1 MNSRSTDWYMYVF
14 KFDKG
19 NTNKVML
26 YIPKN
31 LIAPIAISFTYS
43 VEVNIF
49 CGTDQVVL
57 KVQPSEEMSSDQCPN
72 VIKIHWE
79 LISPGDIS
87 SQNTGVM
94 VLQNGAG

>member
-57 KVQPSEEMSSDQCPN
+57 KVQPSEEMSTAQCPK
-72 VIKIHWE
+72 VIKKGLKLSCPKIFGQ
-79 LISPGDIS
+79 SANS
-87 SQNTGVM
+87 
-94 VLQNGAG
+94 